1 MTVQELMER
10 SGMEE
15 TGRALAYIKDA
26 LDEMNIISET
36 HTRTVRIDIVSGKRF
51 YHLPNDMLQILDIRC
66 KNHNSWGD
74 KAHID
79 GICASCRCPE
89 CFDEIPERDTCK
101 NCNN

>member
-66 KNHNSWGD
+66 KNHNNGSNEYRSIPRTIEEPFTKD
-74 KAHID
+74 SD
-79 GICASCRCPE
+79 GI
-89 CFDEIPERDTCK
+89 
-101 NCNN
+101 